1 MIGAAPFLLGRPHE
15 SAMAREVASSVGR
28 GEEDPYSN
36 ALAQLASVAQVIE
49 IDPVYYEMLKT
60 PRREI
65 TVYLHMKMSDGSVR
79 SFVGYR
85 IQHNNAR
92 GPYKGGLR
100 YHPIV
105 SLSEMRAMAMLMT
118 WKTALID
125 VPYGGAKG
133 GITVDPSELD
143 EDELEELTRKYV
155 NAIYYNIGPEVDI
168 PAPDVGTNPQVMAWI
183 MNEYSKMK
191 GYNVP
196 AVVTGKP
203 VELGGSLG
211 RREATGR
218 GVAIV
223 AREALRAIKGRD
235 IKGARVAV
243 QGFGNVGSNTV
254 RFLMEMG
261 AKVVAI
267 SDVGG
272 GRYFPDGV
280 PVAFDKLYADFLAA
294 GTVGKLPYG
303 TPITNAELLES
314 EVDVLIPAAIENQ
327 ITGDNAGRIRAD
339 IVVEGANGPTT
350 PMADRI
356 LERNGVAV
364 IPDIL
369 ANSGGVLVSYFEWV
383 QNLERE
389 QWTLE
394 EVNSKLDA
402 KMVRAFN
409 EVHGMARE
417 RGISHR
423 LAALALAVDRVVK
436 AMKLA
441 GWHRPWASAHA
452 RAIRRRTSR
461 SGPAGG
467 SRRSPA
473 RPSSSTST
481 PGRSPPGAPGSSG
494 GSWSCSGNSSPSG
507 PPSWG

>member
-1 MIGAAPFLLGRPHE
+1 MEQQEVR
-15 SAMAREVASSVGR
+15 ARRE
-28 GEEDPYSN
+28 EEDPYGN
-36 ALAQLASVAQVIE
+36 ALAQLASVAQIIE

-65 TVYLHMKMSDGSVR
+65 VVYLHMRMRDGSVR

-85 IQHNNAR
+85 VQHNNAR

-105 SLSEMRAMAMLMT
+105 SLSEVRALAMLMT

-125 VPYGGAKG
+125 VPFGGAKG
-133 GITVDPSELD
+133 GITVDPGQLN

-155 NAIYYNIGPEVDI
+155 DAIYYNIGPEIDV

-183 MNEYSKMK
+183 MNEYSRLK

-211 RREATGR
+211 RKEATGR

-223 AREALRAIKGRD
+223 AREALRAIKGKD

-267 SDVGG
+267 SDIGG
-272 GRYFPDGV
+272 GRYFPEGV
-280 PVAFDKLYADFLAA
+280 PVPFEKLYSDFLAA

-303 TPITNAELLES
+303 TPIGNKELLES

-327 ITGDNAGRIRAD
+327 ITEANARDVRAD
-339 IVVEGANGPTT
+339 IIVEGANGPTT
-350 PMADRI
+350 PLADKI

-389 QWTLE
+389 QWSLE
-394 EVNSKLDA
+394 EVNSKLEA
-402 KMVRAFN
+402 RMVRAFN
-409 EVHGMARE
+409 EVHRTAVE
-417 RGISHR
+417 KGISHR
-423 LAALALAVDRVVK
+423 LAALTIAVDKVVR
-436 AMKLA
+436 AMKLS
-441 GWHRPWASAHA
+441 GWH
-452 RAIRRRTSR
+452 
-461 SGPAGG
+461 
-467 SRRSPA
+467 
-473 RPSSSTST
+473 
-481 PGRSPPGAPGSSG
+481 
-494 GSWSCSGNSSPSG
+494 
-507 PPSWG
+507 

>member
-1 MIGAAPFLLGRPHE
+1 
-15 SAMAREVASSVGR
+15 MAIDLSMEQEIRAEK

-36 ALAQLASVAQVIE
+36 ALAQLASVAQVIDIE
-49 IDPVYYEMLKT
+49 PEYYEMLKT

-65 TVYLHMKMSDGSVR
+65 SVYLHMKMTDGSVK

-100 YHPIV
+100 YHPMV
-105 SLSEMRAMAMLMT
+105 SMSETRALAMLMT

-125 VPYGGAKG
+125 VPFGGAKG
-133 GITVDPSELD
+133 GITVDPAQLN

-155 NAIYYNIGPEVDI
+155 DSIYYTIGPEVDV

-211 RREATGR
+211 RNEATGR
-218 GVAIV
+218 GVVIT
-223 AREALRAIKGRD
+223 AREALKAILGKD
-235 IKGARVAV
+235 IKGATFAV

-261 AKVVAI
+261 AKVVAV
-267 SDVGG
+267 SDIGG
-272 GRYFPDGV
+272 GRYFADGIQV
-280 PVAFDKLYADFLAA
+280 PFEKLRSDFMAS
-294 GTVGKLPYG
+294 GSIGKLPYG
-303 TPITNAELLES
+303 APITNKELLES
-314 EVDVLIPAAIENQ
+314 DVDVLVPAAMENQ
-327 ITGDNAGRIRAD
+327 ITESNAHRIRAR

-350 PMADRI
+350 PFADRV
-356 LERNGVAV
+356 LERNGIAV

-389 QWTLE
+389 QWPLE
-394 EVNSKLDA
+394 EVNSKLEA
-402 KMVRAFN
+402 RMIKAFGD
-409 EVHGMARE
+409 VHKFALEKGV
-417 RGISHR
+417 SHR
-423 LAALALAVDRVVK
+423 LAALALSVDRVVR
-436 AMKLA
+436 AMRLA
-441 GWHRPWASAHA
+441 GWH
-452 RAIRRRTSR
+452 
-461 SGPAGG
+461 
-467 SRRSPA
+467 
-473 RPSSSTST
+473 
-481 PGRSPPGAPGSSG
+481 
-494 GSWSCSGNSSPSG
+494 
-507 PPSWG
+507 